1 MKKSI
6 IALTI
11 AAALSAGCATVQQTS
26 DDLSKKMGVSKAGG
40 GATVGA
46 AVGCAGGAVLGYV
59 TGAGVRDGCL
69 AGAVIG
75 GAVGYASGH
84 QRDLEE
90 AKKLAE
96 SMAQEKVAATVQSY
110 EYETKDKDS
119 GKMQKVSALKS
130 ITAPLP
136 ADAIQARDPQMTGTL
151 GKFGQFAA
159 TRSEPMIVTVAGTK
173 KDIGYLKSS
182 IAAGV
187 PADKAANVQIKTV
200 ITKTP
205 GAKVS
210 VRPAEIQQTA

>member
-11 AAALSAGCATVQQTS
+11 AALFSAGCAEVP
-26 DDLSKKMGVSKAGG
+26 KMNGNH
-40 GATVGA
+40 AT
-46 AVGCAGGAVLGYV
+46 GGAVSGAAIGAVAGNVLGYALGGNRTV
-59 TGAGVRDGCL
+59 ATL
-69 AGAVIG
+69 AGAAIG
-75 GAVGYASGH
+75 GFLGYQQGKAA
-84 QRDLEE
+84 DVAE
-90 AKKLAE
+90 AKKLADE
-96 SMAQEKVAATVQSY
+96 LASKDKVAATVQSY
-110 EYETKDKDS
+110 EYEAKDKDS

-151 GKFGQFAA
+151 GKFGNFAA

-173 KDIGYLKSS
+173 KDIDYLKSS